1 MYEAKTKVNDYSI
14 TEFFEKIDNPKRKE
28 EAYQLLDIFT
38 RATGLEARMWGDRMI
53 GFGSYHYKYASGH
66 EGDAFLT
73 GFSPRKAK
81 IVFVNLIVVQKLIN
95 IN

>member
-1 MYEAKTKVNDYSI
+1 MDIDGNILAFAKNKEDIHMYEAKAKVNDYSI

-38 RATGLEARMWGDRMI
+38 RATGLEARMWGNSMI

-66 EGDAFLT
+66 EGDAFNRFFT
-73 GFSPRKAK
+73 S
-81 IVFVNLIVVQKLIN
+81 
-95 IN
+95 